1 MRMLFV
7 AGLILGLAFL
17 MLIGLA
23 RVLQELFVG
32 RPR

>member
-1 MRMLFV
+1 MLFV
-7 AGLILGLAFL
+7 AALIFGLAFL

-23 RVLQELFVG
+23 RLLQELFVR